1 MKIWEKGF
9 SVNDKIEQFTV
20 GQDREL
26 DMYLAPFDM
35 LASKAQA
42 KMLASIGLISKEE
55 ENQLLTG
62 LDELLAQVENGTFQ
76 IEADFE
82 DVHSK
87 IEYYLTEKFGDAGK
101 KIHTARSRNDQVLT
115 AIQLFITRKKSAPKF
130 WSWRSCCCSRAR
142 NIKTICCRA
151 TPIFRRP
158 CRAASGCGLGRMP
171 STCCWI

>member
-26 DMYLAPFDM
+26 DMYLAQFDM
-35 LASKAQA
+35 QASKAQA

-55 ENQLLTG
+55 ESQLLKG
-62 LDELLAQVENGTFQ
+62 LEELLKQVEDGTFI
-76 IEADFE
+76 IEPEFE

-87 IEYYLTEKFGDAGK
+87 IEYYLTAKFGDAGK

-115 AIQLFITRKKSAPKF
+115 AIQLFIKDYTEKIGAKILELADLLIRQGEKRLVAGLH
-130 WSWRSCCCSRAR
+130 AL
-142 NIKTICCRA
+142 
-151 TPIFRRP
+151 
-158 CRAASGCGLGRMP
+158 SGGYAE
-171 STCCWI
+171 